1 MTVLVAGALV
11 AVPASIAQGAP
22 GGGGKPDN
30 PGQGQGGGGGGGN
43 SGGNSGNSKNP
54 KGNLYSDLW
63 VIARNA
69 SGVPITVSYTVAGE
83 NGTETSTCVQ
93 PITFNGGV
101 GFPALSGPDLYPYD
115 SPAYLIPLAGDEAP
129 ALDLE
134 PCDVLPEYAAYVSE
148 VDLGRLNLG
157 RSPERVLSKQLGD
170 VEVFLAGGPA
180 SLDASGR
187 LVVNDVALDSPL
199 ANLAAYQSILETGW
213 IGGTPVP
220 TVDLGPLALTAAM
233 VAAGS
238 PKEDFTITVDTV
250 QYLNRILN
258 IPAQSTWG
266 EVTPTLPSNTGERFL
281 DYSGFAYDRSAA
293 FPGCVTYVDPAD
305 GYTEKTAHLTDLVP
319 FAGSSTGSGIDGYV
333 GLAEDARDVL
343 VWVHGMGVLVLA
355 VDPITTSDLCTE

>member
-30 PGQGQGGGGGGGN
+30 PGQGQGGGGGGN
-43 SGGNSGNSKNP
+43 SGGNSGNSKSP

-63 VIARNA
+63 VIARDA
-69 SGVPITVSYTVAGE
+69 GGVPITVSFTVAGE
-83 NGTETSTCVQ
+83 DGEETSTCVQ
-93 PITFNGGV
+93 PITFDSTA
-101 GFPALSGPDLYPYD
+101 GFPVLSGTGVYPYD
-115 SPAYLIPLAGDEAP
+115 SSAYLIPLAGLEAP

-134 PCDVLPEYAAYVSE
+134 PCEVLPEYAGYVSE

-170 VEVFLAGGPA
+170 VELFLAGGPA

-187 LVVNDVALDSPL
+187 LVVNEVALDSPL
-199 ANLAAYQSILETGW
+199 ANLAASQSILETGA
-213 IGGTPVP
+213 IGTTAVP
-220 TVDLGPLALTAAM
+220 AVDLGPLALTAAM

-238 PKEDFTITVDTV
+238 PKEDFEITVDTV

-266 EVTPTLPSNTGERFL
+266 EVTPTLPSATGERFL
-281 DYSGFAYDRSAA
+281 DYTGFAYDRSTA

-305 GYTEKTAHLTDLVP
+305 GYAEKTAHLTDVVP

-355 VDPITTSDLCTE
+355 VDPITTSSLCTE